1 MALPKAQ
8 RLKVNSN
15 TFVDKVRCK
24 PLEVKLIN
32 QLENKACM
40 VIPKKYVA
48 KASDRNKVR
57 RSCIELVRK
66 TFKNR
71 QIGAIMIRVYTNPD
85 DLDNVS
91 TVLSKC
97 LTQLRC

>member
-8 RLKVNSN
+8 RLKVSN
-15 TFVDKVRCK
+15 GTPVDKVRCK
-24 PLEVKLIN
+24 PLEVKLVN

-40 VIPKKYVA
+40 VIPKKYIG

-57 RSCIELVRK
+57 RSCLELVRK
-66 TFKNR
+66 TFKSR
-71 QIGAIMIRVYTNPD
+71 QIGAIMIRVYTSPD
-85 DLDNVS
+85 DLGDVT
-91 TVLSKC
+91 TVLSRC